1 MNPCIIYSR
10 DLDAASSQP
19 QIHSPSTCFISRVP
33 HEIIEY
39 MLSFLREDLA
49 DLWSC
54 CLVNRQWNHLASSEL
69 WRTPVFSSQKAIRAF
84 KETVTTNVKVANLV
98 KEFAFD
104 EYRYQI
110 RPIAR
115 VEELI
120 HCLPNLTSIRLPP
133 VIPLFRPNSLLS
145 FVSHSLPNIKSLGY
159 RDKRM
164 DPNEIVDDLV
174 RVLDGCH
181 SIEHLTLDFE
191 EIKPFRESTLQ
202 KLQTLPP
209 ISSLTSLDVWSYS
222 VKESFFSALFPLTPN
237 LRKISFTTTRIP
249 LDIVHQLVRNCP
261 RLTSL
266 RVKFLYSE
274 DMDHKSI
281 QKLCTDLIHGFRGQL
296 KELGLSFFKDPNIP
310 QDILNSL
317 WDSSMCEWEILSL
330 SNFVIPT
337 NSMIRLSESVSGK
350 LKVLDMCNIMGSIP
364 QDLKAWDSLLGR
376 CGSSLTSL
384 FIGGNSN
391 LDDSIGLLIAEHC
404 TKLEKLS
411 LRNTL
416 VTDRTVVAIAKK
428 CGPSLRYLDLSG
440 TSTGAETI
448 DAICQYCCCIKD
460 LILQRPLSRLDE
472 CMDGDVLIP
481 LIQNHGHRL
490 KRLNIYSWRITDE
503 VLNTFSVYG
512 KGIRE
517 LTFMNNRYLSDENL
531 RGMLDQCRKL
541 RKLYIFP
548 PFCPKDSTSFSLELL
563 EEIQERCID
572 YI

>member
-1 MNPCIIYSR
+1 MSHNAVVCYRDSAPSPCYI
-10 DLDAASSQP
+10 SQLP
-19 QIHSPSTCFISRVP
+19 R
-33 HEIIEY
+33 EIVEY
-39 MLSFLREDLA
+39 IFTYLREDIA

-54 CLVNRQWNHLASSEL
+54 CLVNHQWSHLSSPEL

-84 KETVTTNVKVANLV
+84 KQTVTTNIKVANLV

-145 FVSHSLPNIKSLGY
+145 FVSHSLPSIRSLGY

-164 DPNEIVDDLV
+164 DPNEIVEDLI
-174 RVLDGCH
+174 RVLDGCQNL
-181 SIEHLTLDFE
+181 EHLILDFE
-191 EIKPFRESTLQ
+191 EIKPFRESTLE
-202 KLQTLPP
+202 KLRSLPP
-209 ISSLTSLDVWSYS
+209 ITSLTSLDVWSYS
-222 VKESFFSALFPLTPN
+222 VKENFFSSLFYLTPN
-237 LRKISFTTTRIP
+237 LSKISFTTTRIP
-249 LDIVHQLVRNCP
+249 IDVVKRVIEHCP

-266 RVKFLYSE
+266 RIKFLYSE
-274 DMDHKSI
+274 DMDHKAM
-281 QKLCTDLIHGFRGQL
+281 QQLCQCLINGFRGQL
-296 KELGLSFFKDPNIP
+296 TELGLSFFKDPNVP
-310 QDILNSL
+310 QELLSSL
-317 WDSSMCEWEILSL
+317 WESSMCKWETLSL
-330 SNFVIPT
+330 SNFIIPT
-337 NSMIRLSESVSGK
+337 QALSHLSRCVSNRLR
-350 LKVLDMCNIMGSIP
+350 VLDMCNIMGSTP
-364 QDLKAWDSLLGR
+364 QDVKAWDALLAQ

-384 FIGGNSN
+384 FIGGNSS
-391 LDDSIGLLIAEHC
+391 LDDSIGLIIAKHC
-404 TKLEKLS
+404 KKLEKLS
-411 LRNTL
+411 LRNTS
-416 VTDRTVVAIAKK
+416 VTDQTLVAIVKN
-428 CGPSLRYLDLSG
+428 CGSTIRYLDLSG
-440 TSTGAETI
+440 TSTGEDTI
-448 DAICQYCCCIKD
+448 DAICQHCWCIRD

-472 CMDGDVLIP
+472 CMDGTILIP

-490 KRLNIYSWRITDE
+490 KRLNIYSWRITNH
-503 VLNTFSVYG
+503 VLDTFAIFG

-531 RGMLDQCRKL
+531 RGMLEKCRKL

-548 PFCPKDSTSFSLELL
+548 PFCPKDSTPFSLELL